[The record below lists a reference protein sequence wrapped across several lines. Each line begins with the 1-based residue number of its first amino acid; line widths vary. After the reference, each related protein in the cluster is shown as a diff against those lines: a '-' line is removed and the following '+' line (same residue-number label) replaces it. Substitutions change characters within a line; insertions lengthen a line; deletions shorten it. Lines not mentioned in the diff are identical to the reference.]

1 MTRPLFSDTSP
12 PPVGGPSFLAQDFAV
27 KNLTLEAATA
37 PLTNVALDGGAV
49 NAITADIRDLFV
61 DGDFVAGQ
69 AIRFAY
75 PGAANAP
82 GGVTIELTP
91 VDAAGTATAA
101 PITKDLLTADGSAL
115 VEDQLTAGLMVQAVY
130 HAGAFQITSSIF
142 GTNEASRFH
151 WQYVESAV
159 WSKPLGLNPDT
170 LVTVLARAAGGGGNL
185 SRGGGGGGAAVRWMT
200 LSEIAATENVVIGA
214 PGVGVSSN
222 GLAGVGGNTSF
233 GSHLTAFG
241 GGPAG
246 VSGSARPGLGG
257 GLYAPGAVSSA
268 DLTLQS
274 EVDAIGQLQGGNG
287 GQNIGGRSVWGGGGG
302 ILGSFGPSLGLSLYS
317 GDGGGPDESGG
328 LPSGG
333 GGSRADGGRG
343 QLDIWI

>member
-91 VDAAGTATAA
+91 VDAAGTATAG

-200 LSEIAATENVVIGA
+200 LSEIARDGKRRDRRARCGRVVERAGRCGRQHLVWQPPDRVRRWA
-214 PGVGVSSN
+214 CRCVGVGAART
-222 GLAGVGGNTSF
+222 GWRALRAGRRQLNRSDVAIRGRRDRPSCRAAMVGRISGGVLS
-233 GSHLTAFG
+233 GAAAVAF
-241 GGPAG
+241 
-246 VSGSARPGLGG
+246 S
-257 GLYAPGAVSSA
+257 
-268 DLTLQS
+268 
-274 EVDAIGQLQGGNG
+274 
-287 GQNIGGRSVWGGGGG
+287 GRSDLRW
-302 ILGSFGPSLGLSLYS
+302 GLSLYS

-328 LPSGG
+328 LPL
-333 GGSRADGGRG
+333 GRR
-343 QLDIWI
+343 WIAR